1 MLQSLTYLIVG
12 YSLCQFFIL
21 FVLQVVLIHFPLV
34 NLFLRNTSAQFS
46 TKSSSHV
53 KFILYSSENLILIE
67 TDPVVEIEWCM
78 TVKAKRPGKG
88 RQIPFELAGGLWINT
103 LPPKNVVFCCQ
114 TIQFYFSPHYHELS
128 RFCSQWINKESLTRQ
143 DHPRKSSPIAVS

>member
-1 MLQSLTYLIVG
+1 M
-12 YSLCQFFIL
+12 
-21 FVLQVVLIHFPLV
+21 LQVVLIHFPLV

-88 RQIPFELAGGLWINT
+88 RQIPFELAGGL
-103 LPPKNVVFCCQ
+103 
-114 TIQFYFSPHYHELS
+114 
-128 RFCSQWINKESLTRQ
+128 
-143 DHPRKSSPIAVS
+143 